1 MEYGGEENNDNEQCE
16 ILLSEEKKW
25 DFEYKIII
33 IGNAFVGKSGLIT
46 RVKTRKFEAHTVPT
60 LTCDYITLFLKYKN
74 KTLKLD
80 IYDTCGQEKYRS
92 LFKSY
97 YTASSLVI
105 IVYAIDDSNSFN
117 SIEGWVREVK
127 SYCNPEIKVF
137 LIGNKADLDDK

>member
-16 ILLSEEKKW
+16 ILLLEEKKW

-46 RVKTRKFEAHTVPT
+46 RVKTRKFEANTVPT

-80 IYDTCGQEKYRS
+80 IYDTCGKKNIAH
-92 LFKSY
+92 L
-97 YTASSLVI
+97 
-105 IVYAIDDSNSFN
+105 
-117 SIEGWVREVK
+117 
-127 SYCNPEIKVF
+127 
-137 LIGNKADLDDK
+137 